1 MEFYAKWGN
10 EMDMKIVIC
19 EDNAVQCEEIRKLL
33 GRVFFSEEDVEI
45 RCFSDGDEL
54 VKAAYEETEFH
65 TDMIFLDIN
74 MPRLDGIQT
83 AKLIRKKYD
92 DIAIVF
98 LTASSEHVFMG
109 YEVHAYDYILKPPT
123 EEKLRRVV
131 ERFLEEQKEDSK
143 KYIFVKRNGKR
154 IKIMLEWV
162 LYFMSDK
169 RKIFAFM
176 EEPFEYVE
184 FYMTMRE
191 LEAKVGGK
199 GFLRCHQSY
208 LVNMNKLTNGS
219 KTSVNI
225 SESIQ
230 IPVSKRYREDVEK
243 TLNRQTR
250 K

>member
-1 MEFYAKWGN
+1 
-10 EMDMKIVIC
+10 MDMKIVIC

-65 TDMIFLDIN
+65 TDIIFLDIN
-74 MPRLDGIQT
+74 MPKLDGIQT

-98 LTASSEHVFMG
+98 LTASSDHVFAG
-109 YEVHAYDYILKPPT
+109 YEVHAYDYILKPAT
-123 EEKLRRVV
+123 EEKLGRVV
-131 ERFLEEQKEDSK
+131 ERFLQEQREDSK

-154 IKIMLEWV
+154 TKIMLEWA

-169 RKIFAFM
+169 RKITAVM
-176 EEPFEYVE
+176 EDPFEHVE
-184 FYMTMRE
+184 FYMTMRD
-191 LEAKVGGK
+191 LETKLNGK

-208 LVNMNKLTNGS
+208 LVNMSKLTDGS

-225 SESIQ
+225 SECVQ
-230 IPVSKRYREDVEK
+230 IPVSKRYRKDVEK
-243 TLNRQTR
+243 TLSRQSG